1 MREVAP
7 TKSEALA
14 LAEERK
20 LMRDSLGFLDEKRM
34 LLAAEI
40 LRQLAL
46 YEKRNAEL
54 ESARKTAMAALGEVI
69 ERHGLEELQLMQAE
83 KPFAAPKTAA
93 STYLGVALLHRIEE
107 LEHAIK
113 PAALRTLNLTPEV
126 KTASAAF
133 NRLAEIMLEAAL
145 LSANLLRLAREYRR
159 TERRARALENVL
171 LPEVSAMLKH
181 VTEQLDAFD
190 QEEAARAHTF
200 ALPFRSLS
208 HSERSPGVVC
218 TQTTLHKVPESTAQ

>member
-7 TKSEALA
+7 TRSEALA
-14 LAEERK
+14 LAQECK
-20 LMRDSLGFLDEKRM
+20 LMRDGFGFLDEKRM

-46 YEKRNAEL
+46 FEKRNEEL
-54 ESARKTAMAALGEVI
+54 ESARKSAMAALAEAI

-93 STYLGVALLHRIEE
+93 TTYLAVAVLHRIEE
-107 LEHAIK
+107 LDDSIK
-113 PAALRTLNLTPEV
+113 PAALRTLYLTPEV

-133 NRLAEIMLEAAL
+133 KRLAEIMLEAAL

-171 LPEVSAMLKH
+171 LPEVNAMLKH

-190 QEEAARAHTF
+190 QEEATRAHT
-200 ALPFRSLS
+200 RS
-208 HSERSPGVVC
+208 RSPF
-218 TQTTLHKVPESTAQ
+218 EA

>member
-1 MREVAP
+1 MREVTP

-93 STYLGVALLHRIEE
+93 STYLGVALLHRIED
-107 LEHAIK
+107 LQHAIK

>member
-20 LMRDSLGFLDEKRM
+20 LMRDGFGFLDEKRM

-46 YEKRNAEL
+46 FEKRNAEL
-54 ESARKTAMAALGEVI
+54 ESARKTAMAALGEAI

-107 LEHAIK
+107 LDDLIK
-113 PAALRTLNLTPEV
+113 PAALPTLNLTPEV

-133 NRLAEIMLEAAL
+133 KRLAEIMLEAAL

-190 QEEAARAHTF
+190 QEEAARAHT
-200 ALPFRSLS
+200 RS
-208 HSERSPGVVC
+208 RSPS
-218 TQTTLHKVPESTAQ
+218 EA

>member
-20 LMRDSLGFLDEKRM
+20 LMRDGFGFLDEKRM

-46 YEKRNAEL
+46 FEKRNAEL
-54 ESARKTAMAALGEVI
+54 ESARKTAMAALGEAI

-83 KPFAAPKTAA
+83 KPFAALKTAA

-107 LEHAIK
+107 ADDSIK
-113 PAALRTLNLTPEV
+113 PAAVRTLNLTPEV

-133 NRLAEIMLEAAL
+133 KRLAQIMLEAAL

-190 QEEAARAHTF
+190 QEEAARAHTRSR
-200 ALPFRSLS
+200 AL
-208 HSERSPGVVC
+208 SE
-218 TQTTLHKVPESTAQ
+218 A

>member
-20 LMRDSLGFLDEKRM
+20 LMRDGFGFLDEKRM

-46 YEKRNAEL
+46 FEKRNAEL
-54 ESARKTAMAALGEVI
+54 EIARKTAMAALGEAI
-69 ERHGLEELQLMQAE
+69 ERHGLEDLQLMQAE

-107 LEHAIK
+107 LDDSIK
-113 PAALRTLNLTPEV
+113 PAAVLTLNLTPEV

-133 NRLAEIMLEAAL
+133 KRLAEIMLEAAL

-190 QEEAARAHTF
+190 QEEAARAHT
-200 ALPFRSLS
+200 RS
-208 HSERSPGVVC
+208 RSPS
-218 TQTTLHKVPESTAQ
+218 EA